1 MHGRQNGF
9 ACWPW
14 YHPAGQSLHSFC
26 PPKSWYFAL
35 VQFLQDVSSMPS
47 IWYRPV
53 LHWEHVVRSKLLK
66 YLSKHFPH
74 VAVPSAAAVK
84 PRGHLSQVVRRLLT
98 LVYSPT
104 WHGSQ
109 TNWSVLE
116 GLWNCPGGQ
125 QKRSPWL
132 FLKSVD
138 LIFPSHGL
146 NSSEHHVRLNDVAD
160 LNMLLVAATL
170 ETSHFE
176 TSELNALAL
185 WNTAELKKKRER
197 IKQEKWEDNR
207 DESLNGAKKKKK
219 GEGFWSLKERSRW
232 KEKKIDT
239 YCSPC

>member
-26 PPKSWYFAL
+26 PPISWYSAL
-35 VQFLQDVSSMPS
+35 AQFLHDVSSMPS

-84 PRGHLSQVVRRLLT
+84 PRGHLSQVVRRLLM

-104 WHGSQ
+104 WHASQ

-125 QKRSPWL
+125 QKRPPWL
-132 FLKSVD
+132 FLKSVSP
-138 LIFPSHGL
+138 IFPFHGL
-146 NSSEHHVRLNDVAD
+146 KSSEHHNRLNNVAV
-160 LNMLLVAATL
+160 LNMLVVVVTL

-197 IKQEKWEDNR
+197 GSNR
-207 DESLNGAKKKKK
+207 RN
-219 GEGFWSLKERSRW
+219 ERIRETSH
-232 KEKKIDT
+232 
-239 YCSPC
+239 